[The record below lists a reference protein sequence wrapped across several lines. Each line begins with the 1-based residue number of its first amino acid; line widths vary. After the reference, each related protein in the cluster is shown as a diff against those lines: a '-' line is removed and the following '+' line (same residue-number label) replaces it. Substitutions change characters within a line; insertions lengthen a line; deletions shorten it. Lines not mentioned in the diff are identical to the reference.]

1 MQIGETGLSTIS
13 LGFDNAT
20 KNEIDKLCDKLG
32 LTVTNFF
39 TIFAKKAIREQ
50 AILFE
55 VSAKDE
61 DYSYESMVGSIKKMQ
76 KKAIDNGTVDMNL
89 DEINKE
95 IYGRK

>member
-1 MQIGETGLSTIS
+1 MSTIS
-13 LGFDNAT
+13 LRFDDAT

-50 AILFE
+50 AIPFE
-55 VSAKDE
+55 VSAKSDSF
-61 DYSYESMVGSIKKMQ
+61 SYDSMVSSMQ
-76 KKAIDNGTVDMNL
+76 KLQKAAIKNGTADMSL

-95 IYGRK
+95 IYG

>member
-1 MQIGETGLSTIS
+1 MSTIS
-13 LGFDNAT
+13 LRFDDAT

-50 AILFE
+50 AIPFE
-55 VSAKDE
+55 VSAKSDRF
-61 DYSYESMVGSIKKMQ
+61 SYDSMVSSMQ
-76 KKAIDNGTVDMNL
+76 KLQKAAIKNGTADMSL

-95 IYGRK
+95 IYG